1 MLKRLRVRNFKS
13 FRDAE
18 VVLPRLAVFFG
29 PNAVGKS
36 NLLEAVQALS
46 RIGTQRTLADALVAD
61 ALLGPIRGYP
71 HEMFEFPE
79 GGLPELLSSPTAE
92 FSLEADL
99 ALRNDVNPGTKS
111 YRYRIAVEI
120 ATNSG
125 KLSNRDEFLSALNRK
140 RKCTGRP
147 AIEAKED
154 SYIIRRQSG
163 GSPRREDRELNYA
176 VLSDPRFTQPA
187 YSYIERVRNELADWR
202 TYYLDP
208 RLAMRSPRA
217 PMDIEDIG
225 IFGQNV
231 LPFLHKLKSVE
242 AKHFYAIVRTM
253 KSIIPSIE
261 GIDIELDR
269 QNGLLDLSVHQN
281 GTDYSARV
289 VSEGTLRLLGL
300 CAIAVNP
307 WGGSLIA
314 FEEPENGVHP
324 RRIKLIAQLLIS
336 LSSREHQVI
345 VTTHSLIF
353 CGELLKQARLNTDND
368 IGLFT
373 FNSGDRGTNIQPFD
387 PGLLFED
394 NEIRGQLMSKEEEY
408 LFGGLVMRG
417 LIDE

>member
-1 MLKRLRVRNFKS
+1 M
-13 FRDAE
+13 
-18 VVLPRLAVFFG
+18 PRLAVFFG

-46 RIGTQRTLADALVAD
+46 RIGAQRTLADALVAD

-71 HEMFEFPE
+71 IEMFKLPE

-99 ALRNDVNPGTKS
+99 TLSNEVNPSTKS

-120 ATNSG
+120 ATTSG
-125 KLSNRDEFLSALNRK
+125 KLSNRDEFLSALNRNG
-140 RKCTGRP
+140 KCTGRP
-147 AIEAKED
+147 AIEAKEG

-176 VLSDPRFTQPA
+176 VLSDPRFTSPA
-187 YSYIERVRNELADWR
+187 YSYIERVRNELADWH
-202 TYYLDP
+202 TYYLEP
-208 RLAMRSPRA
+208 RSAMRLPRP
-217 PMDIEDIG
+217 PMDIENIG
-225 IFGQNV
+225 IFGRNI
-231 LPFLHKLKSVE
+231 LPFLYKLKSIE
-242 AKHFYAIVRTM
+242 SKHFDAIIRTM

-261 GIDIELDR
+261 QIDVDLDK
-269 QNGLLDLSVHQN
+269 QTGLLDLSVRQN

-307 WGGSLIA
+307 WSSSLIA

-324 RRIKLIAQLLIS
+324 RRIELIAQLLIS
-336 LSSREHQVI
+336 LASREHQVI

-353 CGELLKQARLNTDND
+353 CGEVLKQAKLNPDND

-373 FNSGDRGTNIQPFD
+373 FNGRDRETKIQPFD
-387 PGLLFED
+387 PGPLFED
-394 NEIRGQLMSKEEEY
+394 NEIREQLMSKRVEY
-408 LFGGLVMRG
+408 LFGELVMRG